1 MGILKRNT
9 TYYHVKGMERR
20 STGLEFYSM
29 ELNRNIDASFY
40 GNY

>member
-1 MGILKRNT
+1 MELK
-9 TYYHVKGMERR
+9 
-20 STGLEFYSM
+20 STELVFYSM